1 MMNFVI
7 TLSKKLWDL
16 QTTLTMLWRNSL
28 SITGQKHGKPTS
40 IWFFQEHIVILSA
53 LTCWRIEKIKNSC
66 VCPHIAIKIR
76 QWVRKNFCG
85 YQISNKSD
93 AIMFNIRINCWTA
106 ESIQMCKRPGIC
118 TVMLRPI
125 YTIRLCRIQQAYD
138 RPTTWLKTCTTIVTE
153 LWVWFTRNNSRCR
166 PVVSLSYATKLY
178 HVNRP
183 LDIWTG

>member
-1 MMNFVI
+1 MDSWHQFGFFSNK
-7 TLSKKLWDL
+7 LSYCLLSLVDASNKLKIHVSVRI
-16 QTTLTMLWRNSL
+16 LT
-28 SITGQKHGKPTS
+28 
-40 IWFFQEHIVILSA
+40 
-53 LTCWRIEKIKNSC
+53 
-66 VCPHIAIKIR
+66 IKIR
-76 QWVRKNFCG
+76 QWVHKNFCG

-93 AIMFNIRINCWTA
+93 AIMFNIWINCWTA